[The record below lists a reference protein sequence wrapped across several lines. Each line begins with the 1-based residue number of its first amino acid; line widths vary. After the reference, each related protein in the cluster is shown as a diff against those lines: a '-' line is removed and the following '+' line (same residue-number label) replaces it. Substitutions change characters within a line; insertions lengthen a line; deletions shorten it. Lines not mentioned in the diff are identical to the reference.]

1 MDDARRLEINDV
13 APTSLNHITGQQS
26 VVEQVRIA
34 LDAAF
39 EDGRKMDSCLLVGP
53 PGCGKSAVARVI
65 ASEMATD
72 FHEVIGQ
79 SVSSPG
85 DLNAFLL
92 TAREKSV
99 CHIDEAHEIKPALQ
113 TNLYLALDQ
122 RKLFVSGGK
131 SIQALPIHDFTLLL
145 STTDEFCLLQPLRD
159 RMRLVLRFDFY
170 SEDELATVLR
180 HRAKCLRWEVDEQIL
195 PLIAKRSR
203 GTPRLALRVLQACY
217 RVCRARSERF
227 ITQDHLSRAC
237 ALEQID
243 EMGLGPIEQRYVAIL
258 RDGPQRLNVIA
269 SLLGLPTRTISTVS
283 EPFLIRVGLVI
294 KDDQGRRQ
302 LTGAGYEHAAQIE
315 RLLRG

>member
-1 MDDARRLEINDV
+1 MMDDSNNLEIGDV
-13 APTSLNHITGQQS
+13 SPSSLSHITGQRS
-26 VVEQVRIA
+26 VVEQVRVA

-53 PGCGKSAVARVI
+53 PGCGKSAMARVI

-79 SVSSPG
+79 SISTPG

-92 TAREKSV
+92 SARDKSV
-99 CHIDEAHEIKPALQ
+99 CHVDEAHEIKPALQ

-131 SIQALPIHDFTLLL
+131 SIQTLPIADFTLLL
-145 STTDEFCLLQPLRD
+145 STTDEYALLDPLRQ

-170 SEDELATVLR
+170 SEDELATVIR
-180 HRAKCLRWEVDEQIL
+180 HRARSLRWEVDQEVL
-195 PLIAKRSR
+195 PLIAQRSR
-203 GTPRLALRVLQACY
+203 GTPRLALRLLQACY
-217 RVCRARSERF
+217 RVCRAQGERF
-227 ITQDHLSRAC
+227 IILDHLSRAC

-243 EMGLGPIEQRYVAIL
+243 EIGLGPIEQRYLAIL

-269 SLLGLPTRTISTVS
+269 SLLGLPARTISSVS
-283 EPFLIRVGLVI
+283 EPFLIRAGLVI

-302 LTGAGYEHAAQIE
+302 LTGTGYEHAA
-315 RLLRG
+315 G